1 MTPKMDAATKR
12 EFNRRRGRAISHAMM
27 KKFAGKNPSEAKR
40 ARRRVVDAVGSE
52 RELARLLGCSYS
64 SIGEYFRGETPIP
77 ADLDATFRLLFP
89 ALTWWKWPGGVA
101 R

>member
-12 EFNRRRGRAISHAMM
+12 EFNRRRGRAISRAMM
-27 KKFAGKNPSEAKR
+27 KKNTDRLSSAQR
-40 ARRRVVDAVGSE
+40 ARQKVVEEVGSE

-77 ADLDATFRLLFP
+77 ADLDVTFRLLFP
-89 ALTWWKWPGGVA
+89 DLTWWKWPGGVA